1 MKIPTLYRVLV
12 SVLLYSVLSISQA
25 EIPVAAKSAM
35 EQGNYAQAI
44 PMLLQLANAGDA
56 AANYNLAMIYQKG
69 LGVSKD
75 GVRARS
81 FMIKAAQRGLVD
93 GYTNLSSNSIRPV
106 SNTHT
111 LKRIDSVLTPKIWV
125 LSQNPNHYT
134 LQLASSTNVELIQK
148 YYQENNLEQTAGYYK
163 DVRAG
168 EEWYALV
175 YGSYPSVKDANDAI
189 ATLPQGLR
197 KWSPWVRKLD
207 KVQKI
212 IRDNDS

>member
-1 MKIPTLYRVLV
+1 MKYQTSYRKLVITLLFFVC
-12 SVLLYSVLSISQA
+12 SISQA

-44 PMLLQLANAGDA
+44 PVLIQLANSGDA
-56 AANYNLAMIYQKG
+56 AANYNLAMIFQEG
-69 LGVSKD
+69 LGVNKD
-75 GVRARS
+75 GARAKS
-81 FMIKAAQRGLVD
+81 YMIKAAQRGLVD
-93 GYTNLSSNSIRPV
+93 GYTNLSSNSIRPA
-106 SNTHT
+106 SNQHT
-111 LKRIDSVLTPKIWV
+111 LNRIESVLTPKTWV

-148 YYQENNLEQTAGYYK
+148 YYQENNLERMAGYYK

-168 EEWYALV
+168 EDWYALV
-175 YGSYPSVKDANDAI
+175 YGSYSSVKEANDAI

-207 KVQKI
+207 KVQRI
-212 IRDNDS
+212 IRNNDS